1 MTARRVAAARSEP
14 DSVPRRF
21 DVRWLAARL
30 RALIGPL
37 HGARLCV
44 AFSGGADSTALLAA
58 LAQLRRRESFALR
71 ALHVDH
77 GLQPQSAA
85 WARDARRTGRQL
97 GVTVRVLRVT
107 VRRGG
112 SLEAAARTA
121 RYAALAAQLR
131 SGEWLLTA
139 HHLDDQLETV
149 LLQLMRGAGLA
160 GLAAMAGRL
169 PLGAGTLLRPL
180 LPVSRAQLVTWLQ
193 RRGLDWSEDP
203 SNADERFD
211 RNYLRR
217 RITPALLAR
226 WPAAA
231 QTVRR
236 SAAHLAEAQALLE
249 QQVDA
254 QLALAVDGAA
264 LRVPVLRRSSLPMR
278 CQLLRRWLRQR
289 GLPAADQSRLRE
301 IATAMLAARTD
312 AMPLVKWPGAEVRR
326 HGSLLHAM
334 SPLPPLPPTAEWPT
348 RRALVLPQLGRL
360 SLAPDP
366 HGNVCLTRWP
376 ARLQVRFR
384 DGGEL
389 LRTAAGRQSLKDVLQ
404 RAGVPP
410 WQRTRLPLLYD
421 GAQLIAV
428 ADLWLDPQ
436 HTAGGECKRRARLSW
451 QPFSD

>member
-1 MTARRVAAARSEP
+1 MTARRVAAARPES
-14 DSVPRRF
+14 DFVPRRF
-21 DVRWLAARL
+21 AARWLAARL
-30 RALIGPL
+30 HALIGPL
-37 HGARLCV
+37 HGTRLCV

-58 LAQLRRRESFALR
+58 LAQLRRRESFTLR

-77 GLQPQSAA
+77 GLQPQSAD
-85 WARDARRTGRQL
+85 WARQARRTGRQL

-160 GLAAMAGRL
+160 GLAAMAERL

-180 LPVSRAQLVTWLQ
+180 LPVSHAQLVAWLR

-236 SAAHLAEAQALLE
+236 SAAHLAEARALLD
-249 QQVDA
+249 QQADA
-254 QLALAVDGAA
+254 QLALAADGDA
-264 LRVPVLRRSSLPMR
+264 LRVPVLRRCSLPMR
-278 CQLLRRWLRQR
+278 RQVLRRWLRLR

-312 AMPLVKWPGAEVRR
+312 AMPLVKWPGAELRR

-334 SPLPPLPPTAEWPT
+334 APLPPLPPAAEWLT
-348 RRALVLPQLGRL
+348 RRPMVLPQLGRL
-360 SLAPDP
+360 SLTPDP

-410 WQRTRLPLLYD
+410 WQRARLPLLYD
-421 GAQLIAV
+421 GQQLIAV

-436 HTAGGECKRRARLSW
+436 HIAGRECKRRARLLW
-451 QPFSD
+451 QPFTD